1 MGLKTRVA
9 NKDGVTAKVTHNGA
23 LHVAI
28 TPEPPESDVI
38 LSAPF
43 ATWVTLNGIYFKDG
57 GVNDLRVN
65 GSLANPI
72 EAYVAS
78 RQEGDLYLTSLN
90 ILISATS
97 LTMNRFGDI
106 NNGLTN
112 GVIFFYESPLGR
124 VESPVIVKTNFDLY
138 RFSPDKAAAL
148 GSKNDAFQI
157 ANAVLLQDAY
167 LPIIDL
173 RQFSPSGYG
182 VRLRQNQEDKIG
194 IVIRDDLTMLGGFNI
209 FAGGYLRFA
218 SNESDR

>member
-1 MGLKTRVA
+1 MSLKTRIA
-9 NKDGVTAKVTHNGA
+9 NEDGVATKVTRGGS

-28 TPEPPESDVI
+28 TPEPPETDEI

-43 ATWVTLNGIYFKDG
+43 ATWVTLNGIYFIDG

-65 GSLANPI
+65 GSLASPI
-72 EAYVAS
+72 EAYVAA
-78 RQEGDLYLTSLN
+78 RQQGDLYLTSLN
-90 ILISATS
+90 ILISATT

-112 GVIFFYESPLGR
+112 GIIFFYESPLGR
-124 VESPVIVKTNFDLY
+124 IESPVVIKTNFDLF

-194 IVIRDDLTMLGGFNI
+194 ISIRDDLTTLGGFNI

-218 SNESDR
+218 SNGHD